1 MFIVPY
7 YALPGHIFSTYA
19 KHEEP
24 NSLIFTG
31 TLRCSVCKKKKL
43 SQCSVK
49 VRGWNDLAKY
59 LLEFHTNSVQQME
72 HRKKPSGSRC
82 TTCNSNSHCLF
93 PIEAAILGP
102 QFNPSAYKQEKY
114 NLPTLD
120 MENLDAIIK
129 NFHLNK
135 LSTNFPVISVPSNKV
150 PSYISLH
157 PLTLVKFI
165 NQKKRCASFD
175 NETIMPPAKKLL
187 LAHKNEEGTTTDDE
201 EYMENDIQ
209 VCFCL
214 YFIFV

>member
-1 MFIVPY
+1 MPY

-72 HRKKPSGSRC
+72 HWKKPSGSRC

-120 MENLDAIIK
+120 MENLSIRGSVHISWTARACRPPYPLYIPGCGPQFGSKFTKTVMHAQEEKGITNDRIGAVRVEIYIRRFWGSVLAIV
-129 NFHLNK
+129 LN
-135 LSTNFPVISVPSNKV
+135 ISKS
-150 PSYISLH
+150 
-157 PLTLVKFI
+157 
-165 NQKKRCASFD
+165 
-175 NETIMPPAKKLL
+175 
-187 LAHKNEEGTTTDDE
+187 
-201 EYMENDIQ
+201 
-209 VCFCL
+209 
-214 YFIFV
+214 